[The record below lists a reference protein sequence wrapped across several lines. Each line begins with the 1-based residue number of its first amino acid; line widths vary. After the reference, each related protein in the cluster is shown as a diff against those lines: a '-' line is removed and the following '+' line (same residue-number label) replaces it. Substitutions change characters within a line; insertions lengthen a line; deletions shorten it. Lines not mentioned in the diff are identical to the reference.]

1 MLVSTKTLH
10 VEWGHCD
17 AAGIV
22 FYPNYLAWFDDCNTA
37 LFASAGLPIQDLF
50 RSQGI
55 VGVPLVDVRVKFMTS
70 STYGDQLR
78 AESTVTEIRN
88 SSFVVRHQFF
98 KGDQLAVEGFE
109 TRVWA
114 ERDSS
119 NGGRIRACR
128 IPPLIV
134 SKLSGEAVVKP
145 A

>member
-1 MLVSTKTLH
+1 MHVSTKTLH

-119 NGGRIRACR
+119 NGNRIRACR

-134 SKLSGEAVVKP
+134 SKLSGEAVSKP

>member
-1 MLVSTKTLH
+1 MFVSKKSLL

-37 LFASAGLPIQDLF
+37 LFANAGLPIQDLF

-55 VGVPLVDVRVKFMTS
+55 VGVPLVDVRVKFMAS

-98 KGDQLAVEGFE
+98 KGDTLAVEGFE

-114 ERDSS
+114 ERDSAAPGKIKS
-119 NGGRIRACR
+119 RK
-128 IPPLIV
+128 IPPNV
-134 SKLSGEAVVKP
+134 VTKLTGEP
-145 A
+145 AR

>member
-1 MLVSTKTLH
+1 MFVSKKNLQ

-22 FYPNYLAWFDDCNTA
+22 FYPNYLAWFDDCTTA
-37 LFASAGLPIQDLF
+37 LFANVGLPIQDLF

-55 VGVPLVDVRVKFMTS
+55 VGVPLVDVRVKFMAS

-88 SSFVVRHQFF
+88 SSFVLRHQFF
-98 KGDQLAVEGFE
+98 KGDVLAVEGFE

-114 ERDSS
+114 ERDAASP
-119 NGGRIRACR
+119 GKIRSR
-128 IPPLIV
+128 KIPPNV
-134 SKLSGEAVVKP
+134 VMKLTGEAAK
-145 A
+145 